1 MTEVITV
8 DDSLF
13 QAQIQELIPRFK
25 GGVALAINAAC
36 EEAIDSVAIPKA
48 AHDTGYTKGHI
59 HLDLPA
65 TAESLIAEIKADT
78 GYAEA
83 LEEGSTPHWPP
94 VDPLI
99 GWASRHATTGT
110 YQGDRSAGF
119 LIARAISRRGTRA
132 QPFMTPMAEALPALI
147 LAQVEIFGEMALASV
162 AGGGSV

>member
-36 EEAIDSVAIPKA
+36 EEGIDLAIAKA

-59 HLDLPA
+59 HLDIPA

-83 LEEGSTPHWPP
+83 LEEGSKPHWPP

-119 LIARAISRRGTRA
+119 LIARAISKRGTRA
-132 QPFMTPMAEALPALI
+132 QPFMTPRAEALPALI

-162 AGGGSV
+162 AGGGGV